1 MEKGG
6 HSPGSPRGPPL
17 YMTSVKMHSQGGAGG
32 EGSSQRKNHSCAH
45 HGNLQSLHKLS
56 DSRQEPEREEMA
68 GEELKNRGK
77 VAAMEKGERGGHWH
91 KEVHGF
97 QLFGNFGLNLT
108 EFSRQM

>member
-1 MEKGG
+1 
-6 HSPGSPRGPPL
+6 
-17 YMTSVKMHSQGGAGG
+17 MTSVKMHSQGGAGG

-45 HGNLQSLHKLS
+45 HGNLQSLHKLT